1 MEIIDYSVVIRTT
14 GNAHEKYQN
23 LLNSVSNLIPP
34 PKEIIVVLPEGYDLP
49 EEKLGWETY
58 YFSPKVK

>member
-1 MEIIDYSVVIRTT
+1 MMEIIDYSVVIRTT

-34 PKEIIVVLPEGYDLP
+34 PKEIIVILPGFYVIFLH
-49 EEKLGWETY
+49 
-58 YFSPKVK
+58 S